1 VACRTLVKIK
11 EREKKMKDLM
21 NRTNTII
28 NKIKT
33 IKKDKRRRFITP
45 ERNINPNKKDIPRNY
60 KKIYQKCIRTLN
72 RPPKIRLEKN

>member
-1 VACRTLVKIK
+1 
-11 EREKKMKDLM
+11 MKDLM

-45 ERNINPNKKDIPRNY
+45 KRNINPNKISYDEKG
-60 KKIYQKCIRTLN
+60 LEL
-72 RPPKIRLEKN
+72 PKNI